1 MRVGYNLPLSLQQSI
16 NVQKA
21 KLYKY
26 LTALDVERIHMV
38 IKTLPWVGLTR
49 WSKLAVVD
57 EKALRYYLKKNK
69 NIRNLSKKKT
79 IHNHSKTKTIRKL
92 RRNK

>member
-21 KLYKY
+21 QLYKY

-38 IKTLPWVGLTR
+38 IKALPKVGLTR

-57 EKALRYYLKKNK
+57 KKALRYYLNKNK
-69 NIRNLSKKKT
+69 K
-79 IHNHSKTKTIRKL
+79 IRKL